1 MLVLHV
7 LGPVTVF
14 QRQSLHLTANQVL
27 LIRQVET
34 VILHAQPERH
44 RSAAHA
50 QCRTIGSHKLIGIL
64 ALVHQLHLT
73 VGHGQH
79 RFQVL
84 KRTHEVTVF
93 HVGIQDEA
101 RFQRH
106 FRHGQCHVTLH
117 SLKDG
122 FKVERH
128 HRVVQFL
135 THRRVLTQQLI
146 RLFTVHVGSHPE
158 HRIGREHLQIRA
170 VQFAAHLRL
179 LLQQVLELALQQRL
193 HFHHSLSSLEIECR
207 KYL

>member
-1 MLVLHV
+1 MLILHV

-14 QRQSLHLTANQVL
+14 QRQSLHFTANQVL

-34 VILHAQPERH
+34 IILHAQPERH
-44 RSAAHA
+44 RSASLA
-50 QCRTIGSHKLIGIL
+50 QHRTVGNHKLVGIFTP
-64 ALVHQLHLT
+64 VHQTHLT

-101 RFQRH
+101 RSQRH
-106 FRHGQCHVTLH
+106 FRYGHCHVTLH

-122 FKVERH
+122 FKVERY

-135 THRRVLTQQLI
+135 THGRILTQQLV
-146 RLFTVHVGSHPE
+146 RLFTVHVGSHPA
-158 HRIGREHLQIRA
+158 HRISREHLQIRA

-179 LLQQVLELALQQRL
+179 LLQQILELALQQRL
-193 HFHHSLSSLEIECR
+193 HFHHGPSRLEIERR

>member
-1 MLVLHV
+1 MLILHV

-27 LIRQVET
+27 LIRQVEA
-34 VILHAQPERH
+34 VIFHAQPERH
-44 RSAAHA
+44 RSATHS
-50 QCRTIGSHKLIGIL
+50 QHGTVGSHKLIGIFT
-64 ALVHQLHLT
+64 LVHQPHLT

-101 RFQRH
+101 RLQRH
-106 FRHGQCHVTLH
+106 LRHGHCHVTLH
-117 SLKDG
+117 RLEDSL
-122 FKVERH
+122 KVERH
-128 HRVVQFL
+128 HRVVQLL

-193 HFHHSLSSLEIECR
+193 HFHHGPSRLEIERR